1 MACDPTPPRSQSDRQ
16 LRAQL
21 EAGNMPSNDLSH
33 LIPAGAEVLE
43 FSTAAVQDKW
53 DPIAYQRHA
62 QREKKKDVR
71 VGCACVMLL
80 PGGCS
85 LRAARPGQGGCT
97 AVQFTDAPGGDC
109 VPDKPYC
116 EAQAPDPHPCCTGT
130 YTLRTRD
137 VLGLAWRLAVRRRR
151 PRSWSWQ
158 SGGLLVRKRRHRRG
172 GNTAGS
178 PSCSTTGI
186 GGLWFAFCRSFIES
200 SFSNNAS
207 SSAQQLPTPCDT
219 IATGPRCRRTSGPL
233 ARAGLPHCAA

>member
-1 MACDPTPPRSQSDRQ
+1 
-16 LRAQL
+16 
-21 EAGNMPSNDLSH
+21 MPSNDLSH

-116 EAQAPDPHPCCTGT
+116 EAQAPDPHPGCTGA
-130 YTLRTRD
+130 YTLRT
-137 VLGLAWRLAVRRRR
+137 ARR
-151 PRSWSWQ
+151 PWLSVAIGCAQ
-158 SGGLLVRKRRHRRG
+158 AAAQELELAERRA
-172 GNTAGS
+172 AGQK
-178 PSCSTTGI
+178 TK
-186 GGLWFAFCRSFIES
+186 
-200 SFSNNAS
+200 
-207 SSAQQLPTPCDT
+207 AQTW
-219 IATGPRCRRTSGPL
+219 GKYGW
-233 ARAGLPHCAA
+233 